1 MNMKVDGMSIT
12 DIMNMNP
19 VELSRL
25 STKDLK
31 QVTSRLI
38 SSANKRIRRLA
49 KSDIGQSSPA
59 YIQAQKE
66 FGGHFSLKSENIKG
80 ASPKQIHNR
89 VLELH
94 AQVRDYLSKKTS
106 SVTGWK
112 DVRKDVNERLTGK
125 SSELAL
131 NTKYK
136 EKRFWKAY
144 RKLEEQSQGGIL
156 NSKSNPNSKRNSDRI
171 QKMLYNRIKEKGW
184 NRNFDDIINDIT
196 KKGGD
201 IDKAYE
207 YEQKRINQ
215 IMDWEEDIEESDDL
229 PF

>member
-1 MNMKVDGMSIT
+1 MKVDGMSIQ

-25 STKDLK
+25 STRELK

-38 SSANKRIRRLA
+38 SSANKRIRRLG

-66 FGGHFSLKSENIKG
+66 FGGHFSLKSENIEG
-80 ASPKQIHNR
+80 ASPKQVHNR

-106 SVTGWK
+106 SVSGWK

-125 SSELAL
+125 SSEMAL

-171 QKMLYNRIKEKGW
+171 QKMLYNRIKDKGW
-184 NRNFDDIINDIT
+184 NRNFDDIIDDIT

-215 IMDWEEDIEESDDL
+215 MMEWEEDIEESDDL